1 MSAGVVIAGAGQGGF
16 QLATSLRSAG
26 YDGLITLI
34 GDEPGLPYQRPPL
47 SKGFLSGKEDI
58 EESELRP
65 QAFFQQQRIEVIAG
79 ERITRIDSA
88 GQRVVLSSSTPIP
101 YQHLVLA
108 TGARNRLLEMPGA
121 ELEGVCY
128 LRTRVEAIELR
139 ERMMA
144 AQNIVIIGGGFIGLE
159 VAAMAGALGRQ
170 VVVLEFRERLMS
182 RVVAPAISEYF
193 RLLHE
198 ERGIQFVFGAITQAI
213 TGVGNKV
220 TSVVLSDGTSYP
232 ADLVIGG
239 VGVVP
244 NSELAEAAG
253 FEVGNGIV
261 VDDHLRTANPSVFA
275 LGDCAYYPNR
285 FAGGAVRLESVQNA
299 VDQASCVAAHIAGR
313 PQKYEAV
320 PWFWTDQY
328 HIKLQMAGLS
338 HGYDLAVTRGDP
350 ASHKFSVLYFKQNQ
364 LIAIDSIHRPGEHM
378 AGRKL
383 IAGGTSLRPEQGAD
397 LSVELKT
404 FVAAI

>member
-1 MSAGVVIAGAGQGGF
+1 MPAGVVIAGAGQGGF
-16 QLATSLRSAG
+16 QVAASLRSSG
-26 YDGLITLI
+26 YDGSVTLV
-34 GDEPGLPYQRPPL
+34 GEEPGLPYQRPPL

-58 EESELRP
+58 EESDLRP
-65 QAFFQQQRIEVIAG
+65 QAFFQQQRIEIIAG
-79 ERITRIDSA
+79 ERISQIDSSA
-88 GQRVVLSSSTPIP
+88 QRVVLASGMQIP
-101 YQHLVLA
+101 YQHLVIA

-121 ELEGVCY
+121 GLEGVCY
-128 LRTRVEAIELR
+128 LRTRVEAIKVR
-139 ERMMA
+139 ERMMV

-159 VAAMAGALGRQ
+159 VAAMASALGKQ
-170 VVVLEFRERLMS
+170 VVVLEVRERLMS

-198 ERGIQFVFGAITQAI
+198 ESEIQFVFGAITAAI

-220 TSVVLSDGTSYP
+220 SAVVLSDGTSYP

-253 FEVGNGIV
+253 FEAGNGII
-261 VDDHLRTANPSVFA
+261 VDDHLRTSSPNVFA

-299 VDQASCVAAHIAGR
+299 VDQANCVAAHIAGR

-338 HGYDLAVTRGDP
+338 IGYDLAVTRGDP

-364 LIAIDSIHRPGEHM
+364 LIAIDSVNRPGEHM

-383 IAGGTSLRPEQGAD
+383 VGSASTLRPEQGAD
-397 LSVELKT
+397 ISVELKT